1 MSANSLGNKEE
12 KCKIMSPHSEQ
23 SVINPMNL
31 LSNKDIRRRRQK
43 RQTINV
49 RPNKIYAPQSVL
61 SL

>member
-1 MSANSLGNKEE
+1 MSSNSLGNKEE
-12 KCKIMSPHSEQ
+12 QCKIVSPHSEQ

-49 RPNKIYAPQSVL
+49 RPNKIYVPQSVL